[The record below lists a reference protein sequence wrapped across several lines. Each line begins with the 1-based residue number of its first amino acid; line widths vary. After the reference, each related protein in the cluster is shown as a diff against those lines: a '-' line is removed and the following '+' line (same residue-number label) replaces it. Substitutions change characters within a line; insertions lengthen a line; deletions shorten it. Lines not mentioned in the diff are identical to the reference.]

1 MQEKYN
7 EMKSILNSG
16 KLYAGVDEEFIT
28 YQHELVERLNQF
40 NSTSDTPDGLKRR
53 DDILREALGTY
64 NEGLYIIP
72 PIYANWGLKNVHVG
86 KNVIFN
92 FNVCLVDDAD
102 IFIGDDCLIGP
113 GCHLITAQ
121 HPISPM
127 LRKGEEKLQYN
138 KPIHI
143 GNNVWLGAGVIVLPG
158 VTIGDNSIVAAGSV
172 VTHDVE
178 SNVIVAGTPAKVL
191 RQITEQDDKV
201 YDGNKTIPAE
211 IIQKYMR

>member
-1 MQEKYN
+1 
-7 EMKSILNSG
+7 MK
-16 KLYAGVDEEFIT
+16 KREE
-28 YQHELVERLNQF
+28 
-40 NSTSDTPDGLKRR
+40 
-53 DDILREALGTY
+53 ILREALGTY
-64 NEGLYIIP
+64 GDGLYIIP

-113 GCHLITAQ
+113 GCHIITAQ

-127 LRKGEEKLQYN
+127 LRKGEDKLQYN
-138 KPIHI
+138 KPIHL

-172 VTHDVE
+172 VTHSVG

-191 RQITEQDDKV
+191 RQITEKDNQI
-201 YDGNKTIPAE
+201 YDGKKPIPE
-211 IIQKYMR
+211 DIIEKYMK

>member
-1 MQEKYN
+1 MQKKLN
-7 EMKSILNSG
+7 RINDLLNSG
-16 KLYAGVDEEFIT
+16 DLYAGVDDELIT

-40 NSTSDTPDGLKRR
+40 NSTPDTPEGLKKREE
-53 DDILREALGTY
+53 ILREALGTY
-64 NEGLYIIP
+64 GDGLYIIP

-113 GCHLITAQ
+113 GCHIITAQ

-127 LRKGEEKLQYN
+127 LRKGEDKLQYN
-138 KPIHI
+138 KPIHL

-172 VTHDVE
+172 VTHSV
-178 SNVIVAGTPAKVL
+178 G
-191 RQITEQDDKV
+191 
-201 YDGNKTIPAE
+201 
-211 IIQKYMR
+211 